1 MKIITSPSN
10 LVVKHTQKIAS
21 KKSYRKEQSLVYVES
36 PTTIKELILAG
47 LKLDSLL
54 STDPQL
60 LKEFECANKYHI
72 TPDILKKISPSSSPQ
87 PIIALFHTPKQDK
100 VKNKK
105 IILCDRIRDPGNLGT
120 LFRSA
125 LAFGYDSVWL
135 IENCADPHN
144 PKTIR
149 ASKGASL
156 LIAHRQMSVDEA
168 IELAS
173 KSNIQLI
180 SAQMRAPDY
189 SCFKPKESFG
199 IIIGNEASGVQ
210 QALEK
215 IAAPLSIPMQ
225 PHCES
230 LNAAVAGSIL
240 MHALNPIKKGTHGS

>member
-10 LVVKHTQKIAS
+10 PIIKHTQKVAS

-54 STDPQL
+54 STDPQIL
-60 LKEFECANKYHI
+60 EEFECENKYHI

-87 PIIALFHTPKQDK
+87 SIIALFYTPKQNK
-100 VKNKK
+100 MKNKK

-125 LAFGYDSVWL
+125 LAFGYDSIWL
-135 IENCADPHN
+135 IDSCADPHN

-156 LIAHRQMSVDEA
+156 LISHRQMSIDEA
-168 IELAS
+168 IDLAN
-173 KSNIQLI
+173 KSNIRLI
-180 SAQMRAPDY
+180 SAQMKAPDY
-189 SCFKPKESFG
+189 SCFKPNDSFG

-210 QALEK
+210 SALET
-215 IAAPLSIPMQ
+215 IATPLSIPMQ
-225 PHCES
+225 PNCES